1 MRIEWNS
8 DAIES
13 IIRRL
18 ANAEDELNV
27 CKVDADRVRE
37 ALNEA
42 NPQMDDK
49 RLNSIAAQFETAAE
63 QLERL
68 KKELNET
75 IRNARLADERFRE
88 AEQRNL
94 RLVEKLEDTKTGNN
108 SFATAA
114 KRMPV
119 RATAPVRHWT
129 VPKPRVMPG
138 GYNAWRIA
146 TPIWLAQLLKEFD
159 FNARI

>member
-27 CKVDADRVRE
+27 CKGDADRVRE
-37 ALNEA
+37 ALSEA
-42 NPQMDDK
+42 NPKMDDK
-49 RLNSIAAQFETAAE
+49 RLNSIAAQFENAAE

-68 KKELNET
+68 RRELNDT
-75 IRNARLADERFRE
+75 IRDARNADEKLRE

-94 RLVEKLEDTKTGNN
+94 RLVEKLEDVKNGYN
-108 SFATAA
+108 SFAAAA
-114 KRMPV
+114 KRVPI
-119 RATAPVRHWT
+119 RATAPVRHWS
-129 VPKPRVMPG
+129 VPRPRVMPG
-138 GYNAWRIA
+138 DFSAWRIM
-146 TPIWLAQLLKEFD
+146 TPAWLTQLLKEFD

>member
-27 CKVDADRVRE
+27 CKGDAERVRE

-42 NPQMDDK
+42 NPRMDDK
-49 RLNSIAAQFETAAE
+49 RLNSIAAQFENAAE

-68 KKELNET
+68 KKELDET
-75 IRNARLADERFRE
+75 IRDVRNADIKFRE

-94 RLVEKLEDTKTGNN
+94 RLVEKLEDTKPGNN
-108 SFATAA
+108 SFFAA
-114 KRMPV
+114 ARRMPI
-119 RATAPVRHWT
+119 RATVPVRHWS
-129 VPKPRVMPG
+129 VPRPRLMPG
-138 GYNAWRIA
+138 NFTAWRIM
-146 TPIWLAQLLKEFD
+146 TPTWLTQLLKEFD